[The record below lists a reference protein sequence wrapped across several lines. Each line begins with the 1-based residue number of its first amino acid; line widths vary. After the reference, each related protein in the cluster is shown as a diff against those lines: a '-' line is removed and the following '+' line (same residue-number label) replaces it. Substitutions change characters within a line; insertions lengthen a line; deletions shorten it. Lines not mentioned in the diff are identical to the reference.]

1 MCRSVPW
8 WQPNLPESAAVLL
21 EVAGFSCTA
30 HALRGY
36 GGAPHAHVLAAAEAV
51 IAVLDPYKE
60 VEVEECREGPSH
72 WFRMPYSPFWGTF
85 ATRVRTTTILM
96 RESEEPKKLEV
107 TRATLAVLTE
117 HYRDTPAK
125 SDECD
130 RAAAEADRLLKR

>member
-1 MCRSVPW
+1 M
-8 WQPNLPESAAVLL
+8 LL

-36 GGAPHAHVLAAAEAV
+36 GGAPRAHVLAAAEAV
-51 IAVLDPYKE
+51 IAVLDPYEE
-60 VEVEECREGPSH
+60 VEVEECRDGKSH
-72 WFRMPYSPFWGTF
+72 WLRMPDSPFWNTF
-85 ATRVRTTTILM
+85 VTGVRTTTILM
-96 RESEEPKKLEV
+96 RESEEPEKKLEV
-107 TRATLAVLTE
+107 TRETLAVLTE